1 MMKKTAFIGLLAI
14 VTLVFATS
22 VALAGSMGDAVTIQG
37 QVNQENQLVD
47 QDGTVYSIADTEQ
60 GMQVKEMVGE
70 KVEVRGTLME
80 EEGAKEI
87 TVESFSVTK

>member
-1 MMKKTAFIGLLAI
+1 MKKTALISLLTVIA
-14 VTLVFATS
+14 LVFAFG
-22 VALAGSMGDAVTIQG
+22 VGIAADPVTIQG
-37 QVNQENQLVD
+37 QVNEDSQLVD
-47 QDGTVYSIADTEQ
+47 DQGNIYDIADTEE

-87 TVESFSVTK
+87 TVESFSVIN

>member
-1 MMKKTAFIGLLAI
+1 MKQKAFIGLLAI
-14 VTLVFATS
+14 VALVFATG